1 MTLLWILAFAVLGS
15 VGAVAGAAT
24 VLLVPEKMRATLI
37 PYLVSYAT
45 GALLGAALLGLL
57 PHAIE
62 HQPAEAMLATVLA
75 GLCLF
80 FVLERIVIWRHC
92 HVVGHCDVHKTSG
105 YMILVG
111 DALHN
116 FVDGVML
123 AATFLSSV
131 PLGIAAGLAVIA
143 HELPQEVGDFAI
155 LLDSGLKRKQAFLLN
170 LLSSVPTLPG
180 ALLGYFAL
188 SQTVGSVPYVL
199 AIAAASFLYIGLAD
213 LVPGLQGRIGPET
226 GWRQFLLMLTGVG
239 TILLVQR
246 LHG

>member
-1 MTLLWILAFAVLGS
+1 MTLIWILGFALLGS

-24 VLLVPEKMRATLI
+24 VLLVPEKRRATLI

-45 GALLGAALLGLL
+45 GTLLGAALLGLL

-62 HQPAEAMLATVLA
+62 HRPAEVVLSTVLV
-75 GLCLF
+75 GLFLF
-80 FVLERIVIWRHC
+80 FVLERVVIWRHC

-105 YMILVG
+105 HMILVG

-123 AATFLSSV
+123 SAAFLSSI

-155 LLDSGLKRKQAFLLN
+155 LLDSGFERRRAFLWN
-170 LLSSVPTLPG
+170 LVSALPTLPG

-188 SQTVGSVPYVL
+188 SQAVGSVPYVL
-199 AIAAASFLYIGLAD
+199 ALAAASFLYIGLAD
-213 LVPGLQGRIGPET
+213 LIPGLQGRIGPDT
-226 GWRQFLLMLTGVG
+226 GWKQFLLMLIGVG
-239 TILLVQR
+239 TIVLLQAH
-246 LHG
+246 HG

>member
-1 MTLLWILAFAVLGS
+1 MTLLWILVFAVLGS
-15 VGAVAGAAT
+15 VGGVAGAAT
-24 VLLVPEKMRATLI
+24 VLLLLEKMRVVLV

-45 GALLGAALLGLL
+45 GALLAAALLGLL

-62 HQPAEAMLATVLA
+62 HQPAEVMLATVLI

-92 HVVGHCDVHKTSG
+92 HVVGHCDVHKSSA

-116 FVDGVML
+116 FVDGIML
-123 AATFLSSV
+123 AAAFLSSV

-155 LLDSGLKRKQAFLLN
+155 LLEGGLTRRRALLWN
-170 LLSSVPTLPG
+170 LLSSLPTLPG
-180 ALLGYFAL
+180 ALLAYFAL
-188 SQTVGSVPYVL
+188 SQTVGYVPYVL

-226 GWRQFLLMLTGVG
+226 GWKQFLLILTGVG
-239 TILLVQR
+239 TILMVR
-246 LHG
+246 HTHN